1 MEHATLELISGI
13 GLIGIASV
21 IIFYLWLKKAI
32 TNDIIKPLLEP
43 IEKDVLVLKEEMVK
57 RDNQLE
63 KINETLE
70 KNTVTLQR
78 IETIFDLL
86 KDRIEIHVKDID
98 K

>member
-1 MEHATLELISGI
+1 MEHATLEIISGI
-13 GLIGIASV
+13 GIVGIIGV
-21 IIFYLWLKKAI
+21 IVFYLWLKKTI
-32 TNDIIKPLLEP
+32 TNDMIKPLIDP
-43 IEKDVLVLKEEMVK
+43 IEKEVNNLKEELIK

-70 KNTVTLQR
+70 KNTITLQR

-86 KDRIEIHVKDID
+86 KDRIEIHVKDM